1 MTDTADP
8 QTCGKHGR
16 PESEP
21 TPLFYDVVRRY
32 TSPEDPSC
40 RVVPSAAP
48 RYVTRALN
56 ELASRPR

>member
-21 TPLFYDVVRRY
+21 TPLFYDVRRY
-32 TSPEDPSC
+32 TSPEDP
-40 RVVPSAAP
+40 PAAS
-48 RYVTRALN
+48 
-56 ELASRPR
+56 SRPPRPATPPEP